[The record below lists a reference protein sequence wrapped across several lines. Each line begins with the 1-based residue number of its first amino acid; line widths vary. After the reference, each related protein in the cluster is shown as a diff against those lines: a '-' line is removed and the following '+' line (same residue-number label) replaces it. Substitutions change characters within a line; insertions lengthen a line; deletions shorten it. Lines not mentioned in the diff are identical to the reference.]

1 MRTNPTF
8 PEAPRS
14 DEYLTVAEAAALL
27 KVSKSTVWRWI
38 EAGTLPAY
46 RVGRRGVRLKRAEL
60 EQVVTPLAVGQ
71 RQGERAAQAGQL
83 QIRLLTPQERERGL
97 QALEALRR
105 MRQEIL
111 DERGGVKFSDSAAL
125 IREEREKRTQ
135 ELMRS
140 VEGS

>member
-1 MRTNPTF
+1 MRTTIF
-8 PEAPRS
+8 PKAAQS
-14 DEYLTVAEAAALL
+14 DEYLTIAEAAALL
-27 KVSKSTVWRWI
+27 KVSKSTVRRWI

-46 RVGRRGVRLKRAEL
+46 RVGSRGVRLKRAEM
-60 EQVVTPLAVGQ
+60 EQVVIPLMRER
-71 RQGERAAQAGQL
+71 RQGERVAQAEQI
-83 QIRLLTPQERERGL
+83 QIRPLTPQERERGL
-97 QALEALRR
+97 QALEALRQ

-111 DERGGVKFSDSAAL
+111 AERGGALFSDSAVL